1 MDNYNLMLGNELFQK
16 SYFKAHEKEFLE
28 LAEKGQTPKALYI
41 GCSDS
46 RVVPDLMT
54 NSAPGDLFVVRNIGN
69 FVAPYKPD
77 EDFHST
83 ASAIEYAVSVL
94 KVKNIIVCGH
104 TKCGAIEAIHN
115 KSCSD
120 DPELVHTKTWLTLGD
135 SAKSQALLALGLNA
149 DKDILYR
156 LTEKLS
162 VISQIE
168 NLLTYPSVKTR
179 IDSNEIS
186 VHGWIYDIESGEIEY
201 YDPEISQFVPL
212 SSLREEKS
220 E

>member
-1 MDNYNLMLGNELFQK
+1 MGESEK
-16 SYFKAHEKEFLE
+16 FK
-28 LAEKGQTPKALYI
+28 
-41 GCSDS
+41 
-46 RVVPDLMT
+46 
-54 NSAPGDLFVVRNIGN
+54 
-69 FVAPYKPD
+69 
-77 EDFHST
+77 
-83 ASAIEYAVSVL
+83 
-94 KVKNIIVCGH
+94 
-104 TKCGAIEAIHN
+104 
-115 KSCSD
+115 
-120 DPELVHTKTWLTLGD
+120 
-135 SAKSQALLALGLNA
+135 ALLAFGLNA